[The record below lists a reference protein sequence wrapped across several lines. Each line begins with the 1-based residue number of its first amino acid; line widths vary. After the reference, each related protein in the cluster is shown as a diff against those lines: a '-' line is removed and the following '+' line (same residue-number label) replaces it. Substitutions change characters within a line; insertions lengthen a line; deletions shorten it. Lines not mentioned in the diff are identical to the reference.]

1 MIAAQRIRRQATQ
14 LRNAE
19 NRKKSGR
26 SLPPDRGMSMLSF
39 QPCTCVSLKS
49 APARSRSSC
58 CTCSTMAAHKVVI
71 DSHLSKLGSMPH
83 RKGLESRAN
92 QKADYRHKEPA
103 WQPKSDRSRI
113 FTDSSIS
120 RPATAAVITGTDQS
134 GHSSS
139 SGARLSQH
147 LALGSEKRRTRVLA
161 EEKLHLTN
169 EAPTLMRGFSW
180 SFCFHPST
188 PTQGWTPP

>member
-1 MIAAQRIRRQATQ
+1 MPKI
-14 LRNAE
+14 E
-19 NRKKSGR
+19 KKSGR

-92 QKADYRHKEPA
+92 QKADHPHKEPA
-103 WQPKSDRSRI
+103 SSRKVTGAASSQIHQSLGRQPPP
-113 FTDSSIS
+113 SS
-120 RPATAAVITGTDQS
+120 P
-134 GHSSS
+134 
-139 SGARLSQH
+139 
-147 LALGSEKRRTRVLA
+147 
-161 EEKLHLTN
+161 
-169 EAPTLMRGFSW
+169 APTSPAILLLLVRVSLSIW
-180 SFCFHPST
+180 PSDLKRDGHECWQKKSST
-188 PTQGWTPP
+188 